1 MMGYGLMGN
10 KMGMELFMIKMVL
23 LLNKGSGNQAIILVL
38 IDLVKQE
45 LIQIQLTINHIVPH
59 LTKVSDNN
67 IASTIRILIIIICRQ
82 SYHITVLKM
91 NNK

>member
-45 LIQIQLTINHIVPH
+45 LIQILLTINHIVLH

-82 SYHITVLKM
+82 LYHITVLKM

>member
-45 LIQIQLTINHIVPH
+45 LIQILLTINHIVLH

-67 IASTIRILIIIICRQ
+67 IA
-82 SYHITVLKM
+82 
-91 NNK
+91 